1 MERRGPYHP
10 ATSMASTTRI
20 WLLWL
25 PPSTSFSGSTVH
37 TRRSSGKQPPLA
49 PGNPPPGTA
58 LERTQTQ
65 TSILRT
71 PRRPGHNFPQCSL
84 QISTPENR
92 TLENKSAN
100 LVFIPRSNPHSP
112 SPPLRLPKLNPPA
125 DPPSTQVDL
134 DQTESTNQP
143 TVQQQKACSL
153 STLFLFRRL
162 FNIHLWSFFEGAI
175 GHSSRAPR
183 LGYYSAN
190 MKTRSAARAAA
201 ASAAMTAT
209 PPPTPKH
216 TLPQA
221 AQPTQGTQ
229 STQETQP
236 AHAPRAARSGRA
248 AAAPRLA
255 RNGPGAQR
263 ARAPPSSHPVQN
275 SRITRPTR
283 ATRTSYRALQNAVD
297 NLPNQGQL
305 FKECTKGFP
314 VDPSWARKEKLWSA
328 AQEKR
333 DKLLLAPTPKTSV
346 YIDKNRKVLFDDH
359 YKMVAQRKRA
369 IGERHPK
376 IVQAEKSGNLT
387 PRLVEFYKYLSPK
400 INIPLAGTP
409 SEPAFANS
417 PEEPK
422 QDQEMFEEPEQAQ
435 EMPEQAQ
442 PVANQAGSHRVGLHD
457 GLRSRERRGGRHA

>member
-1 MERRGPYHP
+1 
-10 ATSMASTTRI
+10 
-20 WLLWL
+20 
-25 PPSTSFSGSTVH
+25 
-37 TRRSSGKQPPLA
+37 
-49 PGNPPPGTA
+49 
-58 LERTQTQ
+58 
-65 TSILRT
+65 
-71 PRRPGHNFPQCSL
+71 
-84 QISTPENR
+84 
-92 TLENKSAN
+92 
-100 LVFIPRSNPHSP
+100 
-112 SPPLRLPKLNPPA
+112 
-125 DPPSTQVDL
+125 
-134 DQTESTNQP
+134 
-143 TVQQQKACSL
+143 
-153 STLFLFRRL
+153 
-162 FNIHLWSFFEGAI
+162 
-175 GHSSRAPR
+175 
-183 LGYYSAN
+183 
-190 MKTRSAARAAA
+190 
-201 ASAAMTAT
+201 MTAT

-236 AHAPRAARSGRA
+236 AHAARAARSGRA

-283 ATRTSYRALQNAVD
+283 ATRTGYRALQNAVD

-417 PEEPK
+417 PEEP
-422 QDQEMFEEPEQAQ
+422 EQAQ
-435 EMPEQAQ
+435 EMSEQAQ
-442 PVANQAGSHRVGLHD
+442 PVGNQAGSHRVGLHD